1 MNYQTPLARAR
12 GLGSAREGSHH
23 WWRQR
28 VTAVALFP
36 LTLWFALAVS
46 LLPAAAGHAEV
57 VRWMAKPWNS
67 ILLLSFVLLS
77 IYHAML
83 GLQVVIEDYVH
94 HDSLKLGGMLGVRL
108 VSAFLALASTFALLF
123 IVFVLGHT
131 HG

>member
-23 WWRQR
+23 WWQQR

-36 LTLWFALAVS
+36 LTLWFAVAVS
-46 LLPAAAGHAEV
+46 MLPTASHAEV
-57 VRWMAKPWNS
+57 VRWMAQPWNS
-67 ILLLSFVLLS
+67 IFLLSFTLLS
-77 IYHAML
+77 LYHAML
-83 GLQVVIEDYVH
+83 GLRVVIEDYVH
-94 HDSLKLGGMLGVRL
+94 IDWLKIAGLLGVKL
-108 VSAFLALASTFALLF
+108 VLAFLALASTFAVLR

>member
-1 MNYQTPLARAR
+1 MKYQTPLARAR

-36 LTLWFALAVS
+36 LTLWFAVS
-46 LLPAAAGHAEV
+46 LSLAPAASHPEV

-67 ILLLSFVLLS
+67 ILLLSFILLS

-83 GLQVVIEDYVH
+83 GLQVVVEDYVH
-94 HDSLKLGGMLGVRL
+94 HDGLKIVGMLGVRL
-108 VSAFLALASTFALLF
+108 VSAFLALASTFAVLLIAF
-123 IVFVLGHT
+123 VFGHT

>member
-1 MNYQTPLARAR
+1 MNFQTPLARAR

-36 LTLWFALAVS
+36 LTLWFAVSAS
-46 LLPAAAGHAEV
+46 LLPSVDHAAV
-57 VRWMAKPWNS
+57 VRWVASPWNS
-67 ILLLSFVLLS
+67 LLLLSFILLS
-77 IYHAML
+77 LYHAML
-83 GLQVVIEDYVH
+83 GLQTVMEDYVH
-94 HDSLKLGGMLGVRL
+94 NDWMKIVGMLGVRL
-108 VSAFLALASTFALLF
+108 LSAFLALASVFAVLR

>member
-36 LTLWFALAVS
+36 LTLWFAVAVS
-46 LLPAAAGHAEV
+46 LLPSADHAAV
-57 VRWMAKPWNS
+57 VRWVASPWNS
-67 ILLLSFVLLS
+67 LFLLSFILLS
-77 IYHAML
+77 LYHAML
-83 GLQVVIEDYVH
+83 GLQTVMEDYVH
-94 HDSLKLGGMLGVRL
+94 SDWMKIVGMLGVRL
-108 VSAFLALASTFALLF
+108 VLAFIALASSFAVLR

>member
-36 LTLWFALAVS
+36 LTLWFATAVS
-46 LLPAAAGHAEV
+46 LLPAASYAEALK
-57 VRWMAKPWNS
+57 WMVKPWNS
-67 ILLLSFVLLS
+67 LLLLSFVLLS

-94 HDSLKLGGMLGVRL
+94 HDSVKLGGMLGVRL
-108 VSAFLALASTFALLF
+108 VSAFLALASTFALLY

>member
-1 MNYQTPLARAR
+1 MRYQSPLARAR
-12 GLGSAREGSHH
+12 GLGSAKEGSHH

-36 LTLWFALAVS
+36 LTLWFAVALS
-46 LLPAAAGHAEV
+46 QLPAASHSEV
-57 VRWMAKPWNS
+57 VSWMSQPWNS
-67 ILLLSFVLLS
+67 VLLLAFILLT

-83 GLQVVIEDYVH
+83 GLQVVMEDYVH
-94 HDSLKLGGMLGVRL
+94 HDGMKVAGMLGVRL
-108 VSAFLALASTFALLF
+108 VSAFLALASSFALLR

>member
-36 LTLWFALAVS
+36 LTLWFAVAVS
-46 LLPAAAGHAEV
+46 QLPSADHAAV
-57 VRWMAKPWNS
+57 VRWVASPWNS
-67 ILLLSFVLLS
+67 LLLLSFILLS
-77 IYHAML
+77 LYHAML
-83 GLQVVIEDYVH
+83 GLQTVMEDYVH
-94 HDSLKLGGMLGVRL
+94 HDGLKIVGMLGVRL
-108 VSAFLALASTFALLF
+108 VSAFLALASVFAVLR

>member
-36 LTLWFALAVS
+36 LTLWFAVSVS
-46 LLPAAAGHAEV
+46 LLPAVDHAEV
-57 VRWMAKPWNS
+57 VRWMALPWNS
-67 ILLLSFVLLS
+67 LLLLSFILLS
-77 IYHAML
+77 LYHAML
-83 GLQVVIEDYVH
+83 GLQTVMEDYVH
-94 HDSLKLGGMLGVRL
+94 NDWLKIVGMLGVRL
-108 VSAFLALASTFALLF
+108 VMAFLALASGFAVLR

>member
-1 MNYQTPLARAR
+1 MSYQTPLARAR

-23 WWRQR
+23 WWQQR

-36 LTLWFALAVS
+36 LTLWFAVSLS
-46 LLPAAAGHAEV
+46 LLPTAAYADV
-57 VRWMAKPWNS
+57 VRWMAQPWNS
-67 ILLLSFVLLS
+67 LLLLSFILLS

-94 HDSLKLGGMLGVRL
+94 HDGWKIAGMLGVKL
-108 VSAFLALASTFALLF
+108 VSAFLALSSTFAVLL